1 MNRLWTLMNADYF
14 NREPHKT
21 CENYSLSASTGE
33 RVRVRCRIHFN
44 HGWTRIFNREPCE
57 PLERWVSSRLPVR
70 LAPSRPLPAARE
82 ALTLHHHR
90 HPVVNAPHGF
100 IRGRRQDDTA
110 KFLRL
115 QIRLPFRFRLPQT
128 RNYFRGSGRQS
139 AHYSGE
145 GEV

>member
-1 MNRLWTLMNADYF
+1 MNANYF

-33 RVRVRCRIHFN
+33 RVRVRCRIHLN

-82 ALTLHHHR
+82 ALTL
-90 HPVVNAPHGF
+90 NEL
-100 IRGRRQDDTA
+100 I
-110 KFLRL
+110 
-115 QIRLPFRFRLPQT
+115 
-128 RNYFRGSGRQS
+128 RNYPLDEGKFEIDESGALADDLSSCSTKTKPSKQQNCSRRF
-139 AHYSGE
+139 AADG
-145 GEV
+145 GRL